1 MIKHKARAN
10 VLAFKMSE
18 TSVQNAENRCPIR
31 KSGSMQGMKLP
42 YQTRKTGV
50 RYGSQGSYRA

>member
-18 TSVQNAENRCPIR
+18 TSVQNAENRRPIR
-31 KSGSMQGMKLP
+31 KSGIIQGMKLP
-42 YQTRKTGV
+42 YQMPETGV